1 MAATDLDLDW
11 QTIQELGYR
20 LHLQIARDAT
30 PKTIVAIARGGL
42 VPATIIA
49 HLNKIDDVRV
59 AYARHTSSDFAHSPM
74 LPELILRNSASVGDL
89 TGRDVLLVDDIVTSG
104 ATISG
109 VSRMIKGSGAAE
121 VRTAALVW
129 KGDRAEPG
137 RTSGE
142 LCPDYWAV
150 RCDGWVTFPWEVR

>member
-1 MAATDLDLDW
+1 MAATDPDLDW
-11 QTIQELGYR
+11 KTIQDLAHR
-20 LHLQIARDAT
+20 LHLQIARDE
-30 PKTIVAIARGGL
+30 PPNTIVAVARGGL
-42 VPATIIA
+42 IPATIIA
-49 HLNKIDDVRV
+49 HLIKIDDVRV

-74 LPELILRNSASVGDL
+74 LPELILRNTASVGDL

-109 VSRMIKGSGAAE
+109 VSRMIKANGAAK

-129 KGDRAEPG
+129 KGGCAEPG
-137 RTSGE
+137 RISGE

-150 RCDGWVTFPWEVR
+150 CCGGWVTFPWEVR